1 MTLEE
6 NAPPAAAPEPIP
18 AGPPTPAPA
27 QPAPTAPEPAPAPA
41 PAPAVDPAAGQ
52 ACGECN
58 NGVISFGT
66 DDVTCAACGGTGK
79 KP

>member
-1 MTLEE
+1 MIENDPPA

-18 AGPPTPAPA
+18 AQPATPAA
-27 QPAPTAPEPAPAPA
+27 QPPAAAPEPATE
-41 PAPAVDPAAGQ
+41 Q

-58 NGVISFGT
+58 NGIIAFGT